1 MEFPPERIFLNMVM
15 TLDGKITTR
24 DGAGSKFAS
33 QADQERM
40 LQIRSEADAIIIGA
54 GTAIA
59 DNPTFDLPAEY
70 RTNRADKRIASNP
83 IKAVISG
90 RGSVPSTLKMFNSND
105 SPALVFTTDQIKSN
119 QYNDLHKVAEIHVVG
134 KSEVDFTR
142 IVEILTKEYDVK
154 QLLIEGGGQVNFAA
168 FKAGIVNE
176 VFLTLSPKIAGGNIQ
191 TMVEGT
197 GFDFDSLVELE
208 LLNFQTVASEVFLHY
223 RVIKKTDT
231 D

>member
-1 MEFPPERIFLNMVM
+1 MEFSPERIFLNMVM

-54 GTAIA
+54 SYCY
-59 DNPTFDLPAEY
+59 PTFDLPAEY
-70 RTNRADKRIASNP
+70 RTNRADNRIASNP

-176 VFLTLSPKIAGGNIQ
+176 VF
-191 TMVEGT
+191 
-197 GFDFDSLVELE
+197 
-208 LLNFQTVASEVFLHY
+208 
-223 RVIKKTDT
+223 
-231 D
+231 

>member
-1 MEFPPERIFLNMVM
+1 MKQTQLSLE
-15 TLDGKITTR
+15 
-24 DGAGSKFAS
+24 
-33 QADQERM
+33 
-40 LQIRSEADAIIIGA
+40 
-54 GTAIA
+54 AIA
-59 DNPTFDLPAEY
+59 DNQTFELPAEY